1 MEHSLKDIK
10 NDSLLD
16 LLHTGKDIRNLE
28 TFYRDSEF
36 LKTKSY
42 VQDENK
48 AKGGTNGND
57 NNHSFSE
64 VNAPSQSSE
73 EPSHVNN

>member
-16 LLHTGKDIRNLE
+16 LFHTGKDIRNLE
-28 TFYRDSEF
+28 TFYSDSAEF
-36 LKTKSY
+36 LKTKSN

-48 AKGGTNGND
+48 PEGGSNGND
-57 NNHSFSE
+57 DNHLFSE
-64 VNAPSQSSE
+64 FNATSQS
-73 EPSHVNN
+73 